1 MQRLEQVAAV
11 LGALGTVL
19 VLTSQVLAELALQQ
33 SRQHARGILP
43 DRAGRPDQAPDRL
56 TVRL

>member
-1 MQRLEQVAAV
+1 VAAV